1 MPLTENPHLKLI
13 RTGNMYSIDDPTH
26 LGAEIAR
33 ALVHYAKKHGADP
46 ARIIVHPDTLKGYEG
61 ELVIESR
68 DNGDVYRATIEAH
81 NTVGAKTFMITNGG
95 E

>member
-1 MPLTENPHLKLI
+1 MQLTENPHLKLL
-13 RTGNMYSIDDPTH
+13 RTGNMYSIDDPAN

-46 ARIIVHPDTLKGYEG
+46 AKIIVHPDVLKGYEG
-61 ELVIESR
+61 ELEIVSR
-68 DNGDVYRATIEAH
+68 DNGSVYRATIEAH
-81 NTVGAKTFMITNGG
+81 NSVGKKTFMVTNGG